1 MKNIDLSIVIV
12 NYQSWDYLDNCL
24 KSFQDYPPLMSYEII
39 VVDNDSQDGRYNSF
53 KQSHPEILL
62 IKNKGNFG
70 FSHGCNLGASEAKG
84 ENILFLNPDTEIT
97 EDKPIDAMLI
107 YLNTHPDVGIVSCR
121 NTSPNGGTGK
131 EDRFLSPW
139 LLFGFTRFIYKSFY
153 KNKLEV
159 QYPKNSSI
167 QFPDWVTGS
176 VVLINSKLFRQIG
189 RWNDERYWMYSED
202 PDLCYKVNRLGK
214 KVALLTNVTISHIG
228 GGASRP
234 NLQSLIR
241 YKTEDTISKHNYIQ
255 ENAQGFSKPI
265 IHLLYFFKIQSS
277 IIDILL
283 SLILLRK
290 NKLKTKVQVLINC
303 WKYYL
308 RAVFRRT
315 WKNPRLDHVK
325 PLSYQ

>member
-24 KSFQDYPPLMSYEII
+24 KSFQFYPPLISYEII
-39 VVDNDSQDGRYNSF
+39 VVDNDSQDDKYDSF
-53 KQSHPEILL
+53 KKAHPEILL
-62 IKNKGNFG
+62 IKNNGNNG

-84 ENILFLNPDTEIT
+84 EKILFLNPDTELT
-97 EDKPIDAMLI
+97 EDKPIDTMLK
-107 YLNTHPDVGIVSCR
+107 YLDAHPDVGIVSCR
-121 NTSPNGGTGK
+121 NTSSNGKGK

-139 LLFGFTRFIYKSFY
+139 LLFGFIRFIYKSF
-153 KNKLEV
+153 NKKYLEA
-159 QYPKNSSI
+159 QFPKNSVVH
-167 QFPDWVTGS
+167 FPGWVTGS
-176 VVLINSKLFRQIG
+176 VVLIDSQLFHQIG

-202 PDLCYKVNRLGK
+202 PDLSYKVTRLGK
-214 KVALLTNVTISHIG
+214 KVALLTHVTILHIG
-228 GGASRP
+228 GGASKP
-234 NLQSLIR
+234 NLQSRIR

-255 ENAQGFSKPI
+255 ENAEGISRPI

-283 SLILLRK
+283 YLILLRK
-290 NKLKTKVQVLINC
+290 NKLKTKVQILINC

-315 WKNPRLDHVK
+315 WKNPRLDQVK
-325 PLSYQ
+325 SV